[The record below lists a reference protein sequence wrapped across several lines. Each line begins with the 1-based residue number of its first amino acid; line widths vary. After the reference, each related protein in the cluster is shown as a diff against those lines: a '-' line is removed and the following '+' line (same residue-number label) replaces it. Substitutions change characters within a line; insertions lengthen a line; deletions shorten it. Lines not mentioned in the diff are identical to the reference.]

1 MKQERSPNRSIF
13 ENEYLKKGSLI
24 QNVVVLWAS
33 ISPSA
38 VLLLPSCMKE
48 TGIILGLLIMFFSC
62 FVLFMTQFVLMKSA
76 ALLSADNYGNTLLKA
91 ILYKD
96 STDIKGQVNNDKEKE
111 RLSVNTKVIALFV
124 NLPIFFAMAI
134 TLPCFLI
141 IWCSC
146 IEQLIPPISTK
157 FTASG
162 ISYNQII
169 LMAFCAAVMFPFSL
183 KKELQTTRH
192 ISWLS
197 LIAGLL
203 FAITVVQYYF
213 YFGASLDRGKVVWW
227 NADIKL
233 LSCIK
238 MLTVS
243 CFAFSNHENSPA
255 TAYELLN
262 PTTNRILAL
271 SSTVSISSFILFSV
285 ITVFSYLTFGEST
298 LQSVALNYDNE
309 GTFLILSKVFLSISN
324 LVACTL
330 SLHAAISSLSN
341 IIIILKGNY
350 YYDFDNKLF
359 NQPVNEIGIAGY
371 NQFSPIET
379 LCSSTNTYSRSS
391 ISNTLDNIERHRY
404 SLDFAEKNA
413 SISPDI
419 PNMIDTSIL
428 SSLEDGK
435 NKSNIL
441 VSDKIKDLINLD
453 EEKKFSEIQTSV
465 DTKARAVIVFLFLI
479 FSIFLATNL
488 QDLLLLVEVATGLFE
503 TIICLIF
510 PVVVYLK
517 LFKHVFVCE
526 KYLSR
531 PIFILF
537 TLICSFGCFTASISA
552 IFSVHRAH

>member
-1 MKQERSPNRSIF
+1 MEQKRSSNRSIF
-13 ENEYLKKGSLI
+13 GNEYLKKGSLT

-91 ILYKD
+91 ILFKSSAD
-96 STDIKGQVNNDKEKE
+96 TIEQVNNNKESDKPT
-111 RLSVNTKVIALFV
+111 VNAKIIAFFV

-146 IEQLIPPISTK
+146 IEQLIPPFSTK
-157 FTASG
+157 FTTSG
-162 ISYNQII
+162 ISYNQVF
-169 LMAFCAAVMFPFSL
+169 LMTLCAAAMFPFSL
-183 KKELQTTRH
+183 RKELQTTRH

-197 LIAGLL
+197 LIAGFL
-203 FAITVVQYYF
+203 FAITVIQYYF

-233 LSCIK
+233 LPCIK

-243 CFAFSNHENSPA
+243 CFTFSNHENSPA
-255 TAYELLN
+255 SAYELLN
-262 PTTNRILAL
+262 PTTSRILAL

-285 ITVFSYLTFGEST
+285 ITVFSYLTFGELT
-298 LQSVALNYDNE
+298 LQSVASNYGNE
-309 GTFLILSKVFLSISN
+309 GKLLILSKVFLSISN

-341 IIIILKGNY
+341 IIIALKGNSH
-350 YYDFDNKLF
+350 DIFDNKLTG
-359 NQPVNEIGIAGY
+359 QSTTVTEPVGY
-371 NQFSPIET
+371 NQFST
-379 LCSSTNTYSRSS
+379 KGSSCSSTNTYSRSS
-391 ISNTLDNIERHRY
+391 LLSTLDNIERHECFL
-404 SLDFAEKNA
+404 SLDEKNTNT
-413 SISPDI
+413 IS
-419 PNMIDTSIL
+419 DTSNIFDASVL
-428 SSLEDGK
+428 DSLENGK
-435 NKSNIL
+435 NKSNNTCKARIPMNTHKQRN
-441 VSDKIKDLINLD
+441 D
-453 EEKKFSEIQTSV
+453 SEAQTSV
-465 DTKARAVIVFLFLI
+465 DTKVRAIIVFLFLV

-503 TIICLIF
+503 TIICLVF
-510 PVVVYLK
+510 PAVVYLK
-517 LFKHVFVCE
+517 LFKYIFICD

-531 PIFILF
+531 PVFILLTF
-537 TLICSFGCFTASISA
+537 ICSLGCFTASISA
-552 IFSVHRAH
+552 IFSVRRTH